1 MIEVE
6 GGSRAAAPKGLM
18 TYAFSHIRNFLLLHL
33 LLAIGIWAFGLRLR
47 PWGWDLGLKAGIRVS
62 GLVLAP

>member
-1 MIEVE
+1 MKLRREQ
-6 GGSRAAAPKGLM
+6 GSGPEGLM

-47 PWGWDLGLKAGIRVS
+47 PWGWDFRLKAGIRVL